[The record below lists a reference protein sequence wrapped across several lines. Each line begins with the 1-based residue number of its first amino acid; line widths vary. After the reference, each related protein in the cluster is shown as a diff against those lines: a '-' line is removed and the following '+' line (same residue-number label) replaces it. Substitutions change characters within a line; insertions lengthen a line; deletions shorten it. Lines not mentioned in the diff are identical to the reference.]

1 MNWEFFKGKS
11 KYVLI
16 FKVRTMKILNKK
28 AFTLVE
34 LIIVI
39 SILII
44 LTTISIVSYD
54 KTLTDARNSARITD
68 MSNMKVSLKNH
79 KLKNGSY
86 PKPGNS
92 FVFTNQWENMVYQW
106 YLDDEVITQEI
117 INKPKDPQYKNYYMY
132 SITANKS
139 KFQIAMSIEDDGI
152 ENDYMMRAY
161 VDGDY
166 QKVAMFMPS
175 IVFATDTWGDVI
187 ADVSSMFIV
196 DKWTLNW
203 PYDSEWVFVNK
214 ATSFTW
220 IESEVWVSIP
230 TFYGYYSCTEIS
242 ENGAFMWT
250 WSYRIL
256 DSSGVIA
263 PITCPV
269 PLFP

>member
-1 MNWEFFKGKS
+1 M
-11 KYVLI
+11 I
-16 FKVRTMKILNKK
+16 ILNKK

-54 KTLTDARNSARITD
+54 KTLTDARNSARTTD

-86 PKPGNS
+86 PKPGSS
-92 FVFTNQWENMVYQW
+92 FVVTNQWENMVYQW

-117 INKPKDPQYKNYYMY
+117 ISKPKDPQHKSYYMY

-166 QKVAMFMPS
+166 QKVATFMPS

-187 ADVSSMFIV
+187 NDVSNMFIV
-196 DKWTLNW
+196 DKWTLNL
-203 PYDSEWVFVNK
+203 PYDSEWVFVNT
-214 ATSFTW
+214 ATDFAS
-220 IESEVWVSIP
+220 IESEVWISIP
-230 TFYGYYSCTEIS
+230 SFYGYYSCDEIY
-242 ENGAFMWT
+242 ENGAFMGT
-250 WSYRIL
+250 GSYKML
-256 DSSGVIA
+256 DSSWVVVSNI
-263 PITCPV
+263 CPV
-269 PLFP
+269 LPLP